1 MSGSTEQLRR
11 QWLGL
16 LKPFA
21 VPQALAEKTF
31 DHLVAAY
38 SEPGRFYHTLS
49 HIENVL
55 TTMDRL
61 TGDAPHPALQFA
73 GWFHDAVY
81 DTDAKDNEEK
91 SAALARTMLQQLN
104 IPADIVATTERLI
117 LLTKSHVPD
126 SEDDEG
132 KILVDADL
140 AVLGATPSDYEEYAR
155 AIRREYAWV
164 PELKYRV
171 GRSRILAEFLKRPR
185 IYHTEVMFVASEQQA
200 RTNVAAEVSSLT
212 SS

>member
-1 MSGSTEQLRR
+1 MSKSTEELRR

-16 LKPFA
+16 LKPFS

-31 DHLVAAY
+31 EHLVAAY

-55 TTMDRL
+55 TSIDRL

-73 GWFHDAVY
+73 AWFHDAVY
-81 DTDAKDNEEK
+81 DTHAKDNEEQ
-91 SAALARTMLQQLN
+91 SAALARTMLPQLN
-104 IPADIVATTERLI
+104 IPADIVAATERLI
-117 LLTKSHVPD
+117 LLTKSHVPESGD
-126 SEDDEG
+126 VEG
-132 KILVDADL
+132 KVLVDADL
-140 AVLGATPSDYEEYAR
+140 AILGATPNEYEEYAR

-164 PELKYRV
+164 PEVQYRAR
-171 GRSRILAEFLKRPR
+171 RSRILADFLKRPR
-185 IYHTEVMFVASEQQA
+185 IYYTPVMFEACEQAA
-200 RTNVAAEVSSLT
+200 RKNVATEIARLT